1 MKQEQKPMIVT
12 CGLPY
17 ANGMAH
23 LGHMRTYVPADI
35 YVRAQRKQG
44 RDVVFICGSDTH
56 GTPIVVNAE
65 KEGVTPKELIAVYH
79 DHFLKIFTRMGVHF
93 DAFGTTDDP
102 ENHNRTIDIVQK
114 LIDGGYVYSKNIDIA
129 YCPHCDRFL
138 PDRYVEGTCPHCGK
152 IARGDECDQGCEKP
166 LYPGELVDPKC
177 AVCKNP
183 AEYKSQE
190 HYFFKLTEF
199 DGFLKKYLE
208 TLRGTDNA
216 VNYAKGWVTQGLQD
230 WCITRNMDWGVSFPG
245 AAGLVVYVW
254 VDAPIGYIAFTEEWA
269 NNAGDSWEKFWK
281 ATAATAVT
289 PGAAATSADENEQ
302 DSEIVHFIG
311 GDIVYH
317 HCIFWPAMLKGAGYS
332 LPTDVVASGMIKIDD
347 KKFSKSRGNVVWLGE
362 DYLDKGFHPDLLR
375 YYLAGYTSHTK
386 DLNFGWTMLQEKIN
400 SELVAVL
407 GNLFYRSLLFASKN
421 FGKVPKGTVEPEI
434 ESRIKETT
442 AVASDALL
450 EYEFKKYTDTAMEL
464 ASFANAY
471 FQSHEPWALIKTDQE
486 KCGNVVYNCLQL
498 VKALTVL
505 FEPVTPGKMQEAW
518 EQLGLSGQVA
528 DVLYEEALVPLVP
541 EAALG
546 KPEILFTKLED
557 DKIAEMD
564 EIAKGRVH
572 LAMKEAGLIPVEEE
586 KKGDKKA
593 GDKKAG
599 DEKKGDKKAGDEKKG
614 DEKKGGPKENG
625 GKNAP
630 SCACAGEKN
639 MENEESKS
647 ELLPEIS
654 IDDFFKAQIKVGKIL
669 SVETIEKSTKLYK
682 IMVDVGEDV
691 PRQIVSG
698 IRAYYEAD
706 ALVGKTVCVIVNL
719 KAAKLCGVQS
729 QGMILAADD
738 GSGKVSLLMPDQDL
752 KPGSEIC

>member
-1 MKQEQKPMIVT
+1 MKPDTKPMIVT

-35 YVRAQRKQG
+35 YVRSQRKQG
-44 RDVVFICGSDTH
+44 REVVFICGSDTH

-93 DAFGTTDDP
+93 DAFGTTDDS
-102 ENHNRTIDIVQK
+102 ENHNRTTDIVQK
-114 LIDGGYVYSKNIDIA
+114 LIDGGYVYSKYIDIA

-138 PDRYVEGTCPHCGK
+138 PDRYVEGECPHCGV
-152 IARGDECDQGCEKP
+152 IARGDECDQGCGKP
-166 LYPGELVDPKC
+166 LYPGELIHPRC
-177 AVCKNP
+177 TVCKNA
-183 AEYKSQE
+183 AEYRSQE
-190 HYFFKLTEF
+190 HYFFKLSEF
-199 DGFLKKYLE
+199 DGFLKEYLE

-216 VNYAKGWVTQGLQD
+216 VNYAKGWVTQGLED
-230 WCITRNMDWGVSFPG
+230 WCITRNMSWGVKFPG
-245 AAGLVVYVW
+245 ADGLVVYVW

-269 NNAGDSWEKFWK
+269 KNTGGSWEKFWK
-281 ATAATAVT
+281 APV
-289 PGAAATSADENEQ
+289 GESGQ
-302 DSEIVHFIG
+302 DGQGGQSGQNGQESEIVHFIG

-317 HCIFWPAMLKGAGYS
+317 HCIFWPAMLKGSGYS
-332 LPTDVVASGMIKIDD
+332 LPTDVVASGMVKIED
-347 KKFSKSRGNVVWLGE
+347 KKFSKSRGNVVWVGE
-362 DYLDKGFHPDLLR
+362 DYLDQGFHPDLLR

-386 DLNFGWTMLQEKIN
+386 ELNFGWAMLQEKIN

-421 FGKVPKGTVEPEI
+421 FGEIPKGTVELKILE
-434 ESRIKETT
+434 RIKATT
-442 AVASDALL
+442 TEAIGALSD
-450 EYEFKKYTDTAMEL
+450 YEFKKYTDTVMEL
-464 ASFANAY
+464 ASFANTY
-471 FQSHEPWALIKTDQE
+471 FQSHEPWALIKTDKE
-486 KCGNVVYNCLQL
+486 KCGEVVYNCLQL
-498 VKALTVL
+498 VKALAVL

-528 DVLYEEALVPLVP
+528 GVLYEEALVPLVP
-541 EAALG
+541 GAALG

-557 DKIAEMD
+557 DRIAEMD

-572 LAMKEAGLIPVEEE
+572 LAMKKAGLLSNEEE
-586 KKGDKKA
+586 KKGDKK
-593 GDKKAG
+593 GDKKTGDKKTGDEKAG
-599 DEKKGDKKAGDEKKG
+599 DEKKG
-614 DEKKGGPKENG
+614 

-630 SCACAGEKN
+630 VCACAAGEKN

-669 SVETIEKSTKLYK
+669 SAETIEKSTKLYK
-682 IMVDVGEDV
+682 IMVDVGEDA

-752 KPGSEIC
+752 EPGSEIC